1 MRKFKNRFVAVMA
14 AAITGVMTFGLT
26 SAACPVTAVF
36 AQQGDFI
43 IAAAGTTEATAGRE
57 TMITLSA
64 GTENESGEIGTE
76 DTGAAFAI
84 VGTYEGASISGK
96 VLTIGSTAAAG
107 TITVTATSSTDAS
120 ITAQLTITIKP
131 AEDPGETAETKVDIA
146 YDTFTATIT
155 GDADAKYAFLEV
167 WKFGTKGATN
177 FDETTSSKDKL
188 SNTYSYEMTNGTVTV
203 DLSFLKATTV
213 QGIKV
218 FTDKNTEKVKKVVA
232 AQPGKLSG
240 LKYNSATKTFD
251 ISKAK
256 EGGTALTAETFKE
269 TLYEYRGQYG
279 AKWTPLEELATTD
292 HISAGSTIIIRKK
305 AVPETTPA
313 GPEAKVKIAAAAKA
327 PKISVDYVKGTVKFS
342 DKMKYAGNGQD
353 YKAGTKDPMTL
364 ENLRSTL
371 GNASA
376 DAELVVFARTAGDS
390 SKGKPDSNVACVV
403 IPAEVKMTDADGTI
417 TVDGSADDKV
427 VYKKSTAGSGT
438 KAKEVYEFSVSGDA
452 FEFST
457 VAPAKDA
464 DRKWKKIT
472 SSKPFTVEL
481 TDKEQTVYVRRAGKK
496 GKAKDGSDSYFPS
509 AEIPVTVPAKSTP
522 SKIKEVNVTS
532 PATVTLAADGNATT
546 LPLTATVTPNDGVTL
561 TDDEKLVTWTVKSA
575 LKSDGTTDIKEN
587 VSIAAG
593 DVLTIA
599 ADSADAGT
607 VIVVTATSKADTSKT
622 VDFEITVTAAK

>member
-1 MRKFKNRFVAVMA
+1 MRKFKNRFAAVMA

-36 AQQGDFI
+36 AQEGAFI
-43 IAAAGTTEATAGRE
+43 VAADTTEATAGRE
-57 TMITLSA
+57 TKITLSA
-64 GTENESGEIGTE
+64 GTENKAGEIGTE
-76 DTGAAFAI
+76 DTGAAFEI
-84 VGTYEGASISGK
+84 DGTYEGASISGK
-96 VLTIGSTAAAG
+96 VLTIDSTAAAG
-107 TITVTATSSTDAS
+107 TITVTATNSTNTS

-305 AVPETTPA
+305 AIPETTPA

-427 VYKKSTAGSGT
+427 AYKKSTAGSGT
-438 KAKEVYEFSVSGDA
+438 KAKEVYEFSVSGDAA

-532 PATVTLAADGNATT
+532 PATVTLAADGSATT

-561 TDDEKLVTWTVKSA
+561 TDDEKLVTWIVKSA
-575 LKSDGTTDIKEN
+575 LKNDGITDIKEN
-587 VSIAAG
+587 VSIATG

>member
-1 MRKFKNRFVAVMA
+1 
-14 AAITGVMTFGLT
+14 
-26 SAACPVTAVF
+26 
-36 AQQGDFI
+36 
-43 IAAAGTTEATAGRE
+43 
-57 TMITLSA
+57 
-64 GTENESGEIGTE
+64 
-76 DTGAAFAI
+76 
-84 VGTYEGASISGK
+84 
-96 VLTIGSTAAAG
+96 
-107 TITVTATSSTDAS
+107 
-120 ITAQLTITIKP
+120 
-131 AEDPGETAETKVDIA
+131 
-146 YDTFTATIT
+146 
-155 GDADAKYAFLEV
+155 
-167 WKFGTKGATN
+167 
-177 FDETTSSKDKL
+177 
-188 SNTYSYEMTNGTVTV
+188 
-203 DLSFLKATTV
+203 
-213 QGIKV
+213 
-218 FTDKNTEKVKKVVA
+218 
-232 AQPGKLSG
+232 
-240 LKYNSATKTFD
+240 
-251 ISKAK
+251 
-256 EGGTALTAETFKE
+256 
-269 TLYEYRGQYG
+269 
-279 AKWTPLEELATTD
+279 
-292 HISAGSTIIIRKK
+292 
-305 AVPETTPA
+305 
-313 GPEAKVKIAAAAKA
+313 
-327 PKISVDYVKGTVKFS
+327 
-342 DKMKYAGNGQD
+342 MKYAGNGQD

-532 PATVTLAADGNATT
+532 PATVTLATDGNATT

-622 VDFEITVTAAK
+622 VDFEITVTAVK